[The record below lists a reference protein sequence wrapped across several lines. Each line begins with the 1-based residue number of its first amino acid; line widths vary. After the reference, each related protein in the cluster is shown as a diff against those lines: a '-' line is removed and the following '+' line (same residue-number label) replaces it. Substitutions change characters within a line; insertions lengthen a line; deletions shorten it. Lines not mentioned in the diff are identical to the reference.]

1 MAFVRY
7 IGEFSLALGFSRFNI
22 ISAENSTVFASLE
35 ESPQLGTEPDLLAW
49 TPDWIASC
57 AALRGARGS
66 LKESHALRTA
76 KQTTVLG
83 SGCRQP
89 VGL

>member
-7 IGEFSLALGFSRFNI
+7 IGEFSPALGFSRFNI
-22 ISAENSTVFASLE
+22 IFAENSTVFASFE
-35 ESPQLGTEPDLLAW
+35 ETPQLGTEPDLLAW
-49 TPDWIASC
+49 TPDWIADC

-66 LKESHALRTA
+66 LKEAPALRTT
-76 KQTTVLG
+76 KHTTVLG
-83 SGCRQP
+83 PGCRQP